1 MKRWKVLIVII
12 FLMFPTTVDASQ
24 IPESSQINGQTQ
36 MKEDAPKVSEED
48 EEIEE
53 TVSQE
58 DVQESLL
65 KKFDFSEIDDMLA
78 EIFPNEKLN
87 VRQVLAGLITGD
99 LEFSFELIKQLIV
112 DQFTYELRNS
122 RSGMIHILLLV
133 IVAAIFTNFSSVF
146 KSTQVAEISFSM
158 LYMFLITI
166 CLSNFRI
173 LVDAAALNLERL
185 LEFMK
190 LLGPVYFFAVAL
202 ATGSS
207 TSVMFYQL
215 TLLLIFFVEMLILNF
230 LIPIAQIY
238 VMIRI
243 LSELSPEIHLT
254 KFAELIETVVSWTL
268 KTLLAGVVGLN
279 VIQGLLSPAI
289 DAVKRSLITKGTGS
303 IPIIGDAISGAA
315 EVVLGTAVLI
325 RNGIGVVGMII
336 CLVICLAP
344 LIQMA
349 VTALLYQVI
358 AALIQPIS
366 DKRMVDCVSS
376 IADGSKI
383 LLRIVFTTAMLF
395 LLTIAVVAATTGG

>member
-1 MKRWKVLIVII
+1 MKRWKVLIYIVFII
-12 FLMFPTTVDASQ
+12 FSMTAQMAHAS
-24 IPESSQINGQTQ
+24 ET
-36 MKEDAPKVSEED
+36 
-48 EEIEE
+48 EE

-58 DVQESLL
+58 EIQDSLID
-65 KKFDFSEIDDMLA
+65 KFDFSEIDNMLA
-78 EIFPNEKLN
+78 EIFPHEKLN
-87 VRQVLAGLITGD
+87 VREVLGGLITGD
-99 LEFSFELIKQLIV
+99 LEFSFGLIKQLVV
-112 DQFTYELRNS
+112 DQFTYEIRNS

-133 IVAAIFTNFSSVF
+133 IVASIFTNFSSVF
-146 KSTQVAEISFSM
+146 KTTQVAEISFSM

-173 LVDAAALNLERL
+173 LVDAAAMNLERL

-190 LLGPVYFFAVAL
+190 LLGPVYFFSVAL

-207 TSVMFYQL
+207 TSVIFYQL
-215 TLLLIFFVEMLILNF
+215 VLLLIFFVEILILNF
-230 LIPIAQIY
+230 LIPITQIY
-238 VMIRI
+238 LMIRI

-254 KFAELIETVVSWTL
+254 KFAELIETIVSWTL

-289 DAVKRSLITKGTGS
+289 DAVQRSLITKGSGA
-303 IPIIGDAISGAA
+303 IPIIGDAIGGTV

-325 RNGIGVVGMII
+325 RNGIGVVGMIA
-336 CLVICLAP
+336 CLVICLVP

-349 VTALLYQVI
+349 VTALLYQLI

-376 IADGSKI
+376 IADGSKM
-383 LLRIVFTTAMLF
+383 LLRIVFTTGVLF
-395 LLTIAVVAATTGG
+395 LLTIAVVASTTGG

>member
-1 MKRWKVLIVII
+1 MRRWKVLILII
-12 FLMFPTTVDASQ
+12 CIMFPMTVQASHIQ
-24 IPESSQINGQTQ
+24 ESTPIKQETQSEKHASETGEAEETISQ
-36 MKEDAPKVSEED
+36 
-48 EEIEE
+48 EEI
-53 TVSQE
+53 Q
-58 DVQESLL
+58 DSLMD
-65 KKFDFSEIDDMLA
+65 KFDFSEIDGMLD

-87 VRQVLAGLITGD
+87 IREVLSGLITGD

-112 DQFTYELRNS
+112 DQFTYELKNS
-122 RSGMIHILLLV
+122 RSGMIHILILV

-166 CLSNFRI
+166 ALSNFRI
-173 LVDAAALNLERL
+173 LVDAAAMNLERL

-215 TLLLIFFVEMLILNF
+215 VLMLIFFVEMLILNF
-230 LIPIAQIY
+230 LIPVTQIY

-243 LSELSPEIHLT
+243 LSELSPEVHLT
-254 KFAELIETVVSWTL
+254 KFAELIETIVSWTL
-268 KTLLAGVVGLN
+268 KTLLAGVMGLN
-279 VIQGLLSPAI
+279 IIQGLLSPAI
-289 DAVKRSLITKGTGS
+289 DAVKRSLITKGSGA

-325 RNGIGVVGMII
+325 RNGIGVVGMIV
-336 CLVICLAP
+336 CFVICLAP

-376 IADGSKI
+376 IADGAKM
-383 LLRIVFTTAMLF
+383 LLRIVFTTGMLF
-395 LLTIAVVAATTGG
+395 LLTIAVVATTTGG

>member
-1 MKRWKVLIVII
+1 MRRWKVLIFII
-12 FLMFPTTVDASQ
+12 FLVFPITAYASATK
-24 IPESSQINGQTQ
+24 ESMETISQ
-36 MKEDAPKVSEED
+36 
-48 EEIEE
+48 EEI
-53 TVSQE
+53 Q
-58 DVQESLL
+58 DSLID
-65 KKFDFSEIDDMLA
+65 KFDFSEIDDMLA
-78 EIFPNEKLN
+78 EIFPNQKLN
-87 VRQVLAGLITGD
+87 LREVLGGLISGD
-99 LEFSFELIKQLIV
+99 LDFSFELIKQLVV
-112 DQFTYELRNS
+112 DQFTYEIRNS

-173 LVDAAALNLERL
+173 LVDAAALHLERL

-215 TLLLIFFVEMLILNF
+215 ILLLIFFVEMLILNF
-230 LIPIAQIY
+230 LIPITQIY

-243 LSELSPEIHLT
+243 LSELSPEIHLS
-254 KFAELIETVVSWTL
+254 KFAELIETIVSWTL
-268 KTLLAGVVGLN
+268 KTLLAAVVGLN
-279 VIQGLLSPAI
+279 IIQGLLSPAI
-289 DAVKRSLITKGTGS
+289 DAVKRSLVTKGTGA
-303 IPIIGDAISGAA
+303 IPIIGDAISGTA

-325 RNGIGVVGMII
+325 RNGIGVAGMIV
-336 CLVICLAP
+336 CLVICLTP

-366 DKRMVDCVSS
+366 DKRMVECVGS
-376 IADGSKI
+376 IADGSKM
-383 LLRIVFTTAMLF
+383 LLRIVFTTGVLF

>member
-1 MKRWKVLIVII
+1 MRRWKTLILII
-12 FLMFPTTVDASQ
+12 FLMFPMTVKATRTQELTQNTDETQNEKNASETT
-24 IPESSQINGQTQ
+24 
-36 MKEDAPKVSEED
+36 EEA
-48 EEIEE
+48 EA
-53 TVSQE
+53 VSQE

-65 KKFDFSEIDDMLA
+65 QKFDFSEIDDMLA
-78 EIFPNEKLN
+78 EIFPNKKLN
-87 VRQVLAGLITGD
+87 VREVLDSLITGD
-99 LEFSFELIKQLIV
+99 LELSFDLIKQVIV
-112 DQFTYELRNS
+112 DQFNYELRNS

-173 LVDAAALNLERL
+173 LVDAASMNLERL

-190 LLGPVYFFAVAL
+190 LLGPVYFFSVAL

-230 LIPIAQIY
+230 LIPITQIY
-238 VMIRI
+238 LMIRI
-243 LSELSPEIHLT
+243 LSELSPQIHLT

-268 KTLLAGVVGLN
+268 KTLLAGIVGLN

-289 DAVKRSLITKGTGS
+289 DAVKRSVITKGTGAL
-303 IPIIGDAISGAA
+303 PIIGDAISGTA
-315 EVVLGTAVLI
+315 EVVFGTAVLI
-325 RNGIGVVGMII
+325 RNGIGVVGMIA
-336 CLVICLAP
+336 CLVICLTP

-349 VTALLYQVI
+349 VTSLLYQVI

-376 IADGSKI
+376 IADGSKM

>member
-1 MKRWKVLIVII
+1 MRRWKALILII
-12 FLMFPTTVDASQ
+12 FLMFPMTVRATRTQELKQNTDETQNEKIALETT
-24 IPESSQINGQTQ
+24 
-36 MKEDAPKVSEED
+36 EEA
-48 EEIEE
+48 EA
-53 TVSQE
+53 VSQE
-58 DVQESLL
+58 EVQESLL
-65 KKFDFSEIDDMLA
+65 DKFDFSEIDDMLA
-78 EIFPNEKLN
+78 EIFPNKKLN
-87 VRQVLAGLITGD
+87 FREVLGGLITGD
-99 LEFSFELIKQLIV
+99 LELSFELIKQVIM

-173 LVDAAALNLERL
+173 LVDAASMNLERL

-202 ATGSS
+202 SSGSS

-215 TLLLIFFVEMLILNF
+215 TLLLIFFVEMVILNF
-230 LIPIAQIY
+230 LIPVTQIY
-238 VMIRI
+238 LMMRI
-243 LSELSPEIHLT
+243 LSELSPQIHLT

-268 KTLLAGVVGLN
+268 KTLLAGVIGLN

-289 DAVKRSLITKGTGS
+289 DAVKRNIITKGTGA
-303 IPIIGDAISGAA
+303 IPIIGDAISGTA
-315 EVVLGTAVLI
+315 EVIFGTAVLI
-325 RNGIGVVGMII
+325 RNGIGVVGMIV

-376 IADGSKI
+376 IADGSKM

-395 LLTIAVVAATTGG
+395 LLTIAMVAATTGG

>member
-1 MKRWKVLIVII
+1 MKRWKVLIFIV
-12 FLMFPTTVDASQ
+12 FLLFPMTVQA
-24 IPESSQINGQTQ
+24 TQ
-36 MKEDAPKVSEED
+36 YEGTED
-48 EEIEE
+48 
-53 TVSQE
+53 TSQE
-58 DVQESLL
+58 DVQKSLME
-65 KKFDFSEIDDMLA
+65 KFDFSEIDGMLA

-87 VRQVLAGLITGD
+87 FRSVLSGLISGD
-99 LEFSFELIKQLIV
+99 LEISFSLIKQLVV
-112 DQFTYELRNS
+112 DQFTYEIRNS
-122 RSGMIHILLLV
+122 RSGMIHILVLV

-146 KSTQVAEISFSM
+146 KTTQVAEISFSM

-166 CLSNFRI
+166 CLNNFRI
-173 LVDAAALNLERL
+173 LIDAAALNLERL

-202 ATGSS
+202 ASGSS
-207 TSVMFYQL
+207 TSVTFYQL
-215 TLLLIFFVEMLILNF
+215 VLLLIFFVEILILNF
-230 LIPIAQIY
+230 LIPLTQIY
-238 VMIRI
+238 LVIRI

-254 KFAELIETVVSWTL
+254 KFAELIETIVSWTL

-279 VIQGLLSPAI
+279 VMQGLLSPAI
-289 DAVKRSLITKGTGS
+289 DAVKRSLITKGSGA
-303 IPIIGDAISGAA
+303 IPIIGDAIGGAA

-325 RNGIGVVGMII
+325 RNGIGVVGMIV

-358 AALIQPIS
+358 AALIQPVS

-376 IADGSKI
+376 VAEGSKM
-383 LLRIVFTTAMLF
+383 LLRIVFTTGVLF

>member
-1 MKRWKVLIVII
+1 MTVKATRTQELTQNTDETQNEKNASE
-12 FLMFPTTVDASQ
+12 TT
-24 IPESSQINGQTQ
+24 
-36 MKEDAPKVSEED
+36 EEA
-48 EEIEE
+48 EA
-53 TVSQE
+53 VSQE
-58 DVQESLL
+58 EVQESLL
-65 KKFDFSEIDDMLA
+65 QKFDFSEIDDMLA
-78 EIFPNEKLN
+78 EIFPNKKLN
-87 VRQVLAGLITGD
+87 VREVLGGLITGD
-99 LEFSFELIKQLIV
+99 LKLSFELIKQVIV
-112 DQFTYELRNS
+112 DQFTFEMRNS

-133 IVAAIFTNFSSVF
+133 IVSAIFTNFSSVF

-166 CLSNFRI
+166 VLNNFRI
-173 LVDAAALNLERL
+173 LVDAASVNLERL

-202 ATGSS
+202 ASGSS

-230 LIPIAQIY
+230 LIPVTQIY
-238 VMIRI
+238 LMIRI
-243 LSELSPEIHLT
+243 LSELSPQIHLT

-289 DAVKRSLITKGTGS
+289 DAVKRSIITKGTGA
-303 IPIIGDAISGAA
+303 IPIIGDAISGTA
-315 EVVLGTAVLI
+315 EVVFGTAVLI
-325 RNGIGVVGMII
+325 RNGIGVVGMIV
-336 CLVICLAP
+336 CLVICLTP

-349 VTALLYQVI
+349 VTSLLYQVI

-376 IADGSKI
+376 IADGSKM

>member
-1 MKRWKVLIVII
+1 MRKWKGLILII
-12 FLMFPTTVDASQ
+12 SLMLPMTAQ
-24 IPESSQINGQTQ
+24 AARIPELSQINGTSQV
-36 MKEDAPKVSEED
+36 KEDAPKVSEEN

-58 DVQESLL
+58 EVQESLL
-65 KKFDFSEIDDMLA
+65 QKFNFSEIDDMLA
-78 EIFPNEKLN
+78 EIFPNKKLN
-87 VRQVLAGLITGD
+87 VREVLGGLITGD
-99 LEFSFELIKQLIV
+99 LKLSFELIKQVIV
-112 DQFTYELRNS
+112 DQFTFEMRNS

-173 LVDAAALNLERL
+173 LVDAASMNLERL
-185 LEFMK
+185 IEFMK
-190 LLGPVYFFAVAL
+190 LLGPVYFFAVGL

-215 TLLLIFFVEMLILNF
+215 TLFLIFFVEMLILNF
-230 LIPIAQIY
+230 LIPVTQIY
-238 VMIRI
+238 LMIRI
-243 LSELSPEIHLT
+243 LSELSPQIHLT
-254 KFAELIETVVSWTL
+254 KFAELIETVVSWAL

-289 DAVKRSLITKGTGS
+289 DAVKRSIITKGTGA
-303 IPIIGDAISGAA
+303 IPIIGDAISGTA
-315 EVVLGTAVLI
+315 EIIFGTAVLI
-325 RNGIGVVGMII
+325 RNGIGVIGMIV

-376 IADGSKI
+376 IADGSKM

>member
-1 MKRWKVLIVII
+1 MKRWKVLILIV
-12 FLMFPTTVDASQ
+12 FLLFPMTVQA
-24 IPESSQINGQTQ
+24 TQ
-36 MKEDAPKVSEED
+36 N
-48 EEIEE
+48 EE
-53 TVSQE
+53 TEDVSQE
-58 DVQESLL
+58 DVQETLIE
-65 KKFDFSEIDDMLA
+65 KFDFSEIDNLLE

-87 VRQVLAGLITGD
+87 FRSILSGLIGGD
-99 LEFSFELIKQLIV
+99 LEFSFGLIKQLVV
-112 DQFTYELRNS
+112 DQFTYEIRAS

-146 KSTQVAEISFSM
+146 KTTQVAAISFSM

-166 CLSNFRI
+166 CLNNFRI
-173 LVDAAALNLERL
+173 LIDAVALNLERL

-202 ATGSS
+202 AAGSS
-207 TSVMFYQL
+207 TSVAFYQL
-215 TLLLIFFVEMLILNF
+215 VLLLIFLVELLIMNF
-230 LIPIAQIY
+230 LIPITQIY
-238 VMIRI
+238 LVVRI

-254 KFAELIETVVSWTL
+254 KFAELIETIVSWTL
-268 KTLLAGVVGLN
+268 KTMLAGVVGLN

-289 DAVKRSLITKGTGS
+289 DAVKRSLITKGSGA
-303 IPIIGDAISGAA
+303 IPIIGDAIGGTV

-325 RNGIGVVGMII
+325 RNGIGVVGMIV

-358 AALIQPIS
+358 AALIQPVS

-376 IADGSKI
+376 VADGSKM
-383 LLRIVFTTAMLF
+383 LLRILFTTSILF
-395 LLTIAVVAATTGG
+395 LLTIAVVATTTGG

>member
-1 MKRWKVLIVII
+1 MRRWKALILII
-12 FLMFPTTVDASQ
+12 FLMFPMTVKATRTQELTQNTDEIQNEIIASETT
-24 IPESSQINGQTQ
+24 
-36 MKEDAPKVSEED
+36 EEA
-48 EEIEE
+48 EA
-53 TVSQE
+53 VSQE
-58 DVQESLL
+58 EVQESLL
-65 KKFDFSEIDDMLA
+65 DKFDFSEIDDMLA
-78 EIFPNEKLN
+78 EIFPNKKLN
-87 VRQVLAGLITGD
+87 VREVLGGVITGD
-99 LEFSFELIKQLIV
+99 LELSFELIKQVIM

-173 LVDAAALNLERL
+173 LVDAASMNLERL

-202 ATGSS
+202 ASGSS

-230 LIPIAQIY
+230 LIPVTQIY
-238 VMIRI
+238 LMMRI
-243 LSELSPEIHLT
+243 LSELSPQIHLT

-279 VIQGLLSPAI
+279 VIQGLLAPAI
-289 DAVKRSLITKGTGS
+289 DTVKRSVITKGTGA
-303 IPIIGDAISGAA
+303 IPIIGDAIGGTA
-315 EVVLGTAVLI
+315 EVVFGMAVLI
-325 RNGIGVVGMII
+325 RNGIGVVGMIV
-336 CLVICLAP
+336 CLVICVAP

-376 IADGSKI
+376 IADGSKM

>member
-1 MKRWKVLIVII
+1 MKRWKALILTI
-12 FLMFPTTVDASQ
+12 FLMFPVIANTAMAQETTQ
-24 IPESSQINGQTQ
+24 NTQ
-36 MKEDAPKVSEED
+36 
-48 EEIEE
+48 
-53 TVSQE
+53 
-58 DVQESLL
+58 DVQDSLL
-65 KKFDFSEIDDMLA
+65 NKFDFSEIDDMLA

-87 VRQVLAGLITGD
+87 VREVLGGLITGD
-99 LEFSFELIKQLIV
+99 LELSFDLVKQVIV
-112 DQFTYELRNS
+112 DQFNYELRNS

-173 LVDAAALNLERL
+173 LVDAASMNLERL

-190 LLGPVYFFAVAL
+190 LLGPVYFFAVAI
-202 ATGSS
+202 ASGSS

-215 TLLLIFFVEMLILNF
+215 VLLLIFFVEMLILNF
-230 LIPIAQIY
+230 LIPITQIY
-238 VMIRI
+238 LMMRI
-243 LSELSPEIHLT
+243 LSELSPQIHLT

-268 KTLLAGVVGLN
+268 KTLLAGVIGLN

-289 DAVKRSLITKGTGS
+289 DSVKRSLITKGTGA
-303 IPIIGDAISGAA
+303 IPIIGDAISGTA
-315 EVVLGTAVLI
+315 EVVFGTAVLI
-325 RNGIGVVGMII
+325 RNGIGVVGMIV

-376 IADGSKI
+376 IADGSKM
-383 LLRIVFTTAMLF
+383 LLRIVFTTAILF

>member
-1 MKRWKVLIVII
+1 MKKFTLMILILFLI
-12 FLMFPTTVDASQ
+12 FPITVRAS
-24 IPESSQINGQTQ
+24 E
-36 MKEDAPKVSEED
+36 A
-48 EEIEE
+48 EE

-58 DVQESLL
+58 EVQDSLL
-65 KKFDFSEIDDMLA
+65 QKFDFSEIDDMLA
-78 EIFPNEKLN
+78 EIFPNKKLN
-87 VRQVLAGLITGD
+87 VREVLGGLITGD
-99 LEFSFELIKQLIV
+99 LKLSFELIKQVIV
-112 DQFTYELRNS
+112 DQFTFEMRNS

-166 CLSNFRI
+166 VLNNFRI
-173 LVDAAALNLERL
+173 LVDAASVNLERL

-202 ATGSS
+202 ASGSS

-215 TLLLIFFVEMLILNF
+215 VLLLIFFVEMLILNF
-230 LIPIAQIY
+230 LIPITQIY
-238 VMIRI
+238 LMIRI
-243 LSELSPEIHLT
+243 LSELSPQIHLT

-289 DAVKRSLITKGTGS
+289 DAVKRSIITKGTGAV
-303 IPIIGDAISGAA
+303 PIIGDAISGTA
-315 EVVLGTAVLI
+315 EVIFGTAVLI
-325 RNGIGVVGMII
+325 RNGIGVVGMIV
-336 CLVICLAP
+336 CLVICLTP

-349 VTALLYQVI
+349 VTSLLYQVI

-376 IADGSKI
+376 IADGSKM

>member
-1 MKRWKVLIVII
+1 MRRWKTLILII
-12 FLMFPTTVDASQ
+12 FLMFPMTVRATRTQELKQNTDKTQNEKIALETT
-24 IPESSQINGQTQ
+24 
-36 MKEDAPKVSEED
+36 EEA
-48 EEIEE
+48 EA
-53 TVSQE
+53 VSQE
-58 DVQESLL
+58 EVQESLL
-65 KKFDFSEIDDMLA
+65 DKFDFSEIDDMLA
-78 EIFPNEKLN
+78 EIFPNKKLN
-87 VRQVLAGLITGD
+87 FREVLGGLITGD
-99 LEFSFELIKQLIV
+99 LELSFELIKQVIM

-173 LVDAAALNLERL
+173 LVDAASMNLERL

-202 ATGSS
+202 ASGSS

-230 LIPIAQIY
+230 LIPVTQIY
-238 VMIRI
+238 LIMRI
-243 LSELSPEIHLT
+243 LSELSPQIHLT

-268 KTLLAGVVGLN
+268 KTLLAGVIGLN

-289 DAVKRSLITKGTGS
+289 DAVKRSIITKGTGA
-303 IPIIGDAISGAA
+303 IPIIGDAISGTA
-315 EVVLGTAVLI
+315 EVVFGTAVLI
-325 RNGIGVVGMII
+325 RNGIGVVGMIV

-376 IADGSKI
+376 IADGSKM

>member
-1 MKRWKVLIVII
+1 MKRWKALILII
-12 FLMFPTTVDASQ
+12 FLMFPMTVRATRTQELKQNTDETQNEKIALETT
-24 IPESSQINGQTQ
+24 
-36 MKEDAPKVSEED
+36 EEA
-48 EEIEE
+48 EA
-53 TVSQE
+53 VSQE
-58 DVQESLL
+58 EVQKSLL
-65 KKFDFSEIDDMLA
+65 DKFDFSEIDDMLA
-78 EIFPNEKLN
+78 EIFPNKKLN
-87 VRQVLAGLITGD
+87 FREVLGGLITGD
-99 LEFSFELIKQLIV
+99 LELSFELIKQVIM

-173 LVDAAALNLERL
+173 LVDAATMNLERL

-202 ATGSS
+202 ASGSS

-230 LIPIAQIY
+230 LIPVTQIY
-238 VMIRI
+238 LMMRI
-243 LSELSPEIHLT
+243 LSELSPQIHLT

-268 KTLLAGVVGLN
+268 KTLLAGVIGLN

-289 DAVKRSLITKGTGS
+289 DAVKRSIITKGTGA
-303 IPIIGDAISGAA
+303 IPIIGDAISGTA
-315 EVVLGTAVLI
+315 EVVFGTAVLI
-325 RNGIGVVGMII
+325 RNGIGVVGMIV

-376 IADGSKI
+376 IADGSKM

>member
-1 MKRWKVLIVII
+1 MRRWKALILII
-12 FLMFPTTVDASQ
+12 FLMFPMTVRATRTQELKQNTDETQNEKIALETT
-24 IPESSQINGQTQ
+24 
-36 MKEDAPKVSEED
+36 EEA
-48 EEIEE
+48 EA
-53 TVSQE
+53 VSQE
-58 DVQESLL
+58 EVQESLL
-65 KKFDFSEIDDMLA
+65 DKFDFSEIDDMLA
-78 EIFPNEKLN
+78 EIFPNKKLN
-87 VRQVLAGLITGD
+87 FREVLGGLITGD
-99 LEFSFELIKQLIV
+99 LELSFELIKQVIM

-173 LVDAAALNLERL
+173 LVDAASMNLERL

-202 ATGSS
+202 ASGSS

-230 LIPIAQIY
+230 LIPVTQIY
-238 VMIRI
+238 LMMRI
-243 LSELSPEIHLT
+243 LSELSPQIHLT

-268 KTLLAGVVGLN
+268 KTLLAGVIGLN

-289 DAVKRSLITKGTGS
+289 DAVKRSIITKGTGA
-303 IPIIGDAISGAA
+303 IPIIGDAISGTA
-315 EVVLGTAVLI
+315 EVVFGTAVLI
-325 RNGIGVVGMII
+325 RNGIGVVGMIV

-376 IADGSKI
+376 IADGSKM

>member
-1 MKRWKVLIVII
+1 MKRWKVLILII
-12 FLMFPTTVDASQ
+12 FLMFPMTVHATQNQDSIQ
-24 IPESSQINGQTQ
+24 YKERIQMEKETQETGKESEAVT
-36 MKEDAPKVSEED
+36 MEE
-48 EEIEE
+48 
-53 TVSQE
+53 
-58 DVQESLL
+58 VQDSLL
-65 KKFDFSEIDDMLA
+65 QKFEFSEIDDMLA

-87 VRQVLAGLITGD
+87 VREVLGGLITGD
-99 LEFSFELIKQLIV
+99 LKLSFELIKQVIV
-112 DQFTYELRNS
+112 DQFTFEMRNS

-166 CLSNFRI
+166 CLNNFRI
-173 LVDAAALNLERL
+173 LVDAASVNLERL

-202 ATGSS
+202 ASGSS

-215 TLLLIFFVEMLILNF
+215 VLLLIFFVEMLILNF
-230 LIPIAQIY
+230 LIPVTQIY
-238 VMIRI
+238 LMIRI
-243 LSELSPEIHLT
+243 LSELSPQINLT

-289 DAVKRSLITKGTGS
+289 DAVKRSIITKGTGA
-303 IPIIGDAISGAA
+303 IPIIGDAISGTA
-315 EVVLGTAVLI
+315 EVVFGTAVLI
-325 RNGIGVVGMII
+325 RNGIGVVGMIV

-376 IADGSKI
+376 IADGSKM
-383 LLRIVFTTAMLF
+383 LLRIVFTTAILF

>member
-1 MKRWKVLIVII
+1 MKKFTLLILILFLI
-12 FLMFPTTVDASQ
+12 FPITVRAS
-24 IPESSQINGQTQ
+24 E
-36 MKEDAPKVSEED
+36 A
-48 EEIEE
+48 EE

-58 DVQESLL
+58 EVQESLL
-65 KKFDFSEIDDMLA
+65 QKFDFSEIDDMLA

-87 VRQVLAGLITGD
+87 VREVLGGLITGD
-99 LEFSFELIKQLIV
+99 LELSFELIKQVIV

-133 IVAAIFTNFSSVF
+133 ILAAIFTNFSSVF
-146 KSTQVAEISFSM
+146 KSIQVAEISFSM

-166 CLSNFRI
+166 VLNNFRI
-173 LVDAAALNLERL
+173 LVDAASVNLERL

-202 ATGSS
+202 ASGSS

-215 TLLLIFFVEMLILNF
+215 VLLLIFFVEMLILNF
-230 LIPIAQIY
+230 LIPITQIY
-238 VMIRI
+238 LMIRI
-243 LSELSPEIHLT
+243 LSELSPQIHLT

-268 KTLLAGVVGLN
+268 KTLLTGVVGLN

-289 DAVKRSLITKGTGS
+289 DAVKRSIITKGTGA
-303 IPIIGDAISGAA
+303 IPIIGDAISGTA
-315 EVVLGTAVLI
+315 EVVFGTAVLI
-325 RNGIGVVGMII
+325 RNGIGVVGMIV

-376 IADGSKI
+376 IADGSKM
-383 LLRIVFTTAMLF
+383 LLRIVFTTAILF